1 MSNSVH
7 LRLCK
12 YVCMSKNVTRLPTCC
27 QRRKMLT
34 QMTLNSRLNFNNKSW
49 CGLGTGRLCEVS
61 SDLRD
66 QFEIFCYIQQS
77 LIASPCLVRFYLT
90 SGQGEGEGKGII
102 LPQDRILQSISL
114 GIEVSDLTMSVYGSF
129 QRPQKAKKEMSQ
141 SSLIGHSV
149 LALKYVWHSCKLA
162 VRLGQKISAHA
173 LCQFRY
179 HFFL

>member
-1 MSNSVH
+1 
-7 LRLCK
+7 
-12 YVCMSKNVTRLPTCC
+12 
-27 QRRKMLT
+27 
-34 QMTLNSRLNFNNKSW
+34 MTLNSRLNFNNKSW

-77 LIASPCLVRFYLT
+77 LIASPCLVRFYLI

-102 LPQDRILQSISL
+102 LPKIESSSL

-149 LALKYVWHSCKLA
+149 LALKYVWHSRKLA

-173 LCQFRY
+173 LCLFRH
-179 HFFL
+179 HFFSEYHVFPFRCSFGDFIEELAICT